1 MGCLGINLSRKA
13 KKAEGLEQHKKL
25 QREKVQKR
33 KREQRQEL
41 SPIGVL
47 KPVLVLRQSYRRTD

>member
-1 MGCLGINLSRKA
+1 MGCLGINLPRKA

-41 SPIGVL
+41 SPIGAL
-47 KPVLVLRQSYRRTD
+47 KPVLIFAEKL

>member
-1 MGCLGINLSRKA
+1 MDCLGINLSRKA

-25 QREKVQKR
+25 QRETDQKR

-41 SPIGVL
+41 SPIGAL
-47 KPVLVLRQSYRRTD
+47 KPVFILRKSYS